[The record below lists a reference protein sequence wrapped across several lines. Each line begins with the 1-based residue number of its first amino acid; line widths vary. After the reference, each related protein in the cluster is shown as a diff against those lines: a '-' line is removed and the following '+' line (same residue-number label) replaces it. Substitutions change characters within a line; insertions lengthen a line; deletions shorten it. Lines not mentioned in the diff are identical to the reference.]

1 VFSCSNAAR
10 LFEAAVGGAVV
21 AVYAMGQLCLL
32 SLWGGG
38 SWGGVSISLNVL
50 DLCLGRL
57 RVKCPCA
64 GPSLLSDRSSR
75 REQRMTMSLQ
85 NGQ

>member
-38 SWGGVSISLNVL
+38 VVGGGKHIVE
-50 DLCLGRL
+50 CTRL
-57 RVKCPCA
+57 VFGTAASEVPMCRP
-64 GPSLLSDRSSR
+64 
-75 REQRMTMSLQ
+75 
-85 NGQ
+85 